1 MSEYQEALYQLFSAC
16 IDHREH
22 LHISDA
28 GFQSLRFKVL
38 GHREDEH
45 DVGRGAT
52 PMQGFVDLEY
62 SRWHSKTFG
71 KRQKKCVR
79 TKVKSR
85 PVGNSA
91 ANPANQVVGVVAGSQ
106 SGTAMTQKKNR
117 RPSRRKRREQYH
129 RVQREYSKNRQR

>member
-1 MSEYQEALYQLFSAC
+1 
-16 IDHREH
+16 

-38 GHREDEH
+38 GRREDEH
-45 DVGRGAT
+45 DVGRGAA
-52 PMQGFVDLEY
+52 PMQGFVNPKY
-62 SRWHSKTFG
+62 SQWHSKTFG

-85 PVGNSA
+85 PVGNSV
-91 ANPANQVVGVVAGSQ
+91 NQVVGVAAGSQ
-106 SGTAMTQKKNR
+106 SGTATIQKKNR
-117 RPSRRKRREQYH
+117 QPSRRKEREQYH